1 MLRAIGCQLQSV
13 MIFPIVLRLPS
24 MFFPVPPLVILIPTT
39 LPFGI
44 QIPSPILGFAAVLAL
59 VMDRFVQSCFRLF
72 DCMLALPSV
81 IGMRP
86 WCCYKQQKRHSH
98 CRCHCCFSKLSVQDS
113 LLSVKRKKDAFRLTG
128 AASLS
133 LTGYWPIESLLA
145 GTSFEVI
152 SKVSMN
158 PLVPLNSKA
167 RSLSR

>member
-1 MLRAIGCQLQSV
+1 
-13 MIFPIVLRLPS
+13 MIFPIVLGLPS
-24 MFFPVPPLVILIPTT
+24 MVSPIPPLMMLIPTT

-44 QIPSPILGFAAVLAL
+44 QIAASVLGLVAVLAIL
-59 VMDRFVQSCFRLF
+59 LDRPVQFRLSLF
-72 DCMLALPSV
+72 DRMLALPSV

-167 RSLSR
+167 RSPWR